1 MSEKKRKR
9 RSEKG
14 DYPAKKVAIDLP
26 ASTVRVSFLE
36 DNDVLGPVI
45 GKMLE
50 LIPFM

>member
-9 RSEKG
+9 QSEKG
-14 DYPAKKVAIDLP
+14 DRPAEKVAIDLP
-26 ASTVRVSFLE
+26 ASTVKVSFLE

-50 LIPFM
+50 FIPFM

>member
-9 RSEKG
+9 RSENG
-14 DYPAKKVAIDLP
+14 DRPAKKVAIDLP
-26 ASTVRVSFLE
+26 ASTVKVSFQE

-45 GKMLE
+45 GKMPK

>member
-9 RSEKG
+9 RSEEG
-14 DYPAKKVAIDLP
+14 NRPAKKVAIDLP
-26 ASTVRVSFLE
+26 ASTIKVSFLE

-50 LIPFM
+50 FIPFM